1 MSKKQNSE
9 KRFSFSVIDFA
20 VILVILALFIGV
32 IARYNVVDRL
42 FSKTS
47 LENAKVTFVAEAITA
62 EEAAAFTENNK
73 FYTEGDL
80 FGTLT
85 AVTDP
90 VKALIYRENAAG
102 ELVSYEHETLLD
114 VRGSFTCKVMESK
127 NGYLLG
133 GNRYIAAGSVFTVRA
148 DGVAVKITV
157 ISVETLN

>member
-1 MSKKQNSE
+1 MSKKQTSE

-20 VILVILALFIGV
+20 VVIVILSLFIGV

-47 LENAKVTFVAEAITA
+47 LQNAKVTFVAEAITS
-62 EEAAAFTENNK
+62 EEAASFTENKK
-73 FYTEGDL
+73 FYTEGEV

-102 ELVSYEHETLLD
+102 ELVAYEHESLLD
-114 VRGSFTCKVMESK
+114 VRGSFTCKVMGSK

-157 ISVETLN
+157 ISIETLN

>member
-1 MSKKQNSE
+1 MSIKQTSE

-20 VILVILALFIGV
+20 VVIVILSLFIGV

-47 LENAKVTFVAEAITA
+47 LQNAKVTFVAEAITS
-62 EEAAAFTENNK
+62 EEAAAFTENKK
-73 FYTEGDL
+73 FYTEGEV

-90 VKALIYRENAAG
+90 VKALIYRENAEG
-102 ELVSYEHETLLD
+102 ELVAYEHESLLD

-157 ISVETLN
+157 ISIETLN